1 MVEDSAAQGSEL
13 LFAYNFAERR
23 SLVMKTQDVWR
34 YGFLGFGLVWP
45 CFSLASGLLG
55 SAQAGAQEV
64 LSSSFMFP
72 FGSIISAILIA
83 FVGDRVFPLSK
94 RRSLA
99 VLVAG
104 VAITACFAIWLL
116 GDVREPSLLFFSCV
130 LYFVL
135 GAALAYFNCAWLELY
150 SRLPPYDAA
159 LYLCLSHFL
168 TALCGFIPILLLSFL
183 MERMLVVIALIF
195 ATVYLYCRCCIW
207 IDSGCLARGERVERE
222 WSFPVKPVVLVALF
236 ASASVIPRVGISGDY
251 SNYAR
256 LGVVAISV
264 ALFVLFKVQRSRV
277 KLEYIIEISLW
288 CMIAALLCR
297 ILGFAWTSMAA
308 MLFANIGYA
317 IFYIITYLMLCRL
330 SFRFGVNPLLLFGS
344 TFAAIRGAQWLAGV
358 VGNWSY
364 AVSENAFLL
373 LCAVALLVL
382 LAGFLASM
390 GLRSNVE
397 TWGMKP
403 KDRENDIANKLPLE
417 VLSDTCARIA
427 RAHNLTRREEEMLL
441 FLAQGSTFADIES
454 ALTISHA
461 TVKSHV
467 QHTYEKCGVHS
478 KSDLVA
484 FVKSYDG

>member
-1 MVEDSAAQGSEL
+1 
-13 LFAYNFAERR
+13 
-23 SLVMKTQDVWR
+23 
-34 YGFLGFGLVWP
+34 
-45 CFSLASGLLG
+45 
-55 SAQAGAQEV
+55 
-64 LSSSFMFP
+64 
-72 FGSIISAILIA
+72 
-83 FVGDRVFPLSK
+83 
-94 RRSLA
+94 
-99 VLVAG
+99 
-104 VAITACFAIWLL
+104 
-116 GDVREPSLLFFSCV
+116 
-130 LYFVL
+130 
-135 GAALAYFNCAWLELY
+135 
-150 SRLPPYDAA
+150 
-159 LYLCLSHFL
+159 
-168 TALCGFIPILLLSFL
+168 
-183 MERMLVVIALIF
+183 
-195 ATVYLYCRCCIW
+195 
-207 IDSGCLARGERVERE
+207 
-222 WSFPVKPVVLVALF
+222 
-236 ASASVIPRVGISGDY
+236 
-251 SNYAR
+251 
-256 LGVVAISV
+256 
-264 ALFVLFKVQRSRV
+264 
-277 KLEYIIEISLW
+277 
-288 CMIAALLCR
+288 
-297 ILGFAWTSMAA
+297 MAA

-364 AVSENAFLL
+364 AVSENTFLL